1 MKPIVWLASY
11 PKSGNTWF
19 RTFLANL
26 LRDDEDPVD
35 INELRTGSIASARNP
50 FDIHTGLEASDLT
63 QDEID
68 LLRPGVYRRMAEM
81 AERTGHHKV
90 HDAYTLN
97 RDGMPLFPA
106 DATLGAVYLVRNPLD
121 VTPSYAHHSARDAA
135 WATEALCDPSHT
147 MSDGPKRLHTQFR
160 QILGTWS
167 DHVRSWLDEPPFP
180 VEVMRYEDM
189 HLDAEATFTRATR
202 ACGLDHSAE
211 QIREAIAR
219 SSFDEVKGQEREKGF
234 GEKMPMSESFF
245 RKGRIG
251 SWRESL
257 TDEQADRIVTDHAEM
272 MRRLGYLEGG
282 APVF

>member
-26 LRDDEDPVD
+26 LLEEEDPVD

-68 LLRPGVYRRMAEM
+68 LLRPGVYRRIAEM
-81 AERTGHHKV
+81 AEHTGHHKV

-97 RDGMPLFPA
+97 RDGEPLFPA

-121 VTPSYAHHSARDAA
+121 VTPSYAHHSARDVA
-135 WATEALCDPSHT
+135 WATAALGDPNHT
-147 MSDGPKRLHTQFR
+147 MSDKPKRLSPQFR

-180 VEVMRYEDM
+180 VEVVRYEDM

-202 ACGLDHSAE
+202 TCGLDHSAE

-219 SSFDEVKGQEREKGF
+219 SSFDELKGQEQEKGF
-234 GEKMPMSESFF
+234 GEKMPGSESFF

-257 TDEQADRIVTDHAEM
+257 TDDQADQIVTDHAEM
-272 MRRLGYLEGG
+272 MRRLGYLDGG
-282 APVF
+282 VPVF

>member
-26 LRDDEDPVD
+26 LRDEEDPAD

-81 AERTGHHKV
+81 AEHTGHHKV

-97 RDGMPLFPA
+97 RGGRPLFPA

-121 VTPSYAHHSARDAA
+121 VAPSYAHHSARDAA
-135 WATEALCDPSHT
+135 WASEALGDPNHT
-147 MSDGPKRLHTQFR
+147 MSDRPKHLDAQFR

-180 VEVMRYEDM
+180 VELVRYEDM
-189 HLDAEATFTRATR
+189 HLDAEVTFTRATR

-211 QIREAIAR
+211 QIRRAIAM
-219 SSFDEVKGQEREKGF
+219 SSFDEVKGQEQEKGF
-234 GEKMPMSESFF
+234 GERTPKSESFF

-257 TDEQADRIVTDHAEM
+257 TDDQADRIVTDHAEM
-272 MRRLGYLEGG
+272 MRRLGYLDGG
-282 APVF
+282 VPVF